1 MENRQV
7 EAEIVILVHL
17 FKVCLPAFL
26 HARSA
31 VLQQCGI
38 AIVDGTQQLVKQV
51 VGFVESV
58 QLSVGLQFVGQDVV
72 VGLVGGALGLKFVL
86 LF

>member
-1 MENRQV
+1 
-7 EAEIVILVHL
+7 
-17 FKVCLPAFL
+17 
-26 HARSA
+26 
-31 VLQQCGI
+31 
-38 AIVDGTQQLVKQV
+38 VKQV
-51 VGFVESV
+51 VCLVKSV